1 MVRDFTQAKKEEI
14 ENVLESID
22 DREWKSFM
30 AWCGGRA
37 ADFGDWA
44 DRLGISSYTRQI
56 DDYQNRIREL
66 NDDVRRQVDIAFE
79 GAAEADRGYAGIF
92 RRHAETVRE
101 QIRTVQTMLQ
111 VMQSANRMGTDIK
124 VMVHGMN
131 PQPESSRTERLE
143 SGRRVLLNCLKARGS
158 RTA

>member
-22 DREWKSFM
+22 AREWKSFM

-37 ADFGDWA
+37 SGFGDWA

-143 SGRRVLLNCLKARGS
+143 GGRRVLLNCLKARGS